1 MAISSFYGLQT
12 SLRGLLAQQRLM
24 DTAGHNIA
32 NASTKGYSRQEVS
45 LVASDALQIPAGG
58 IVGGSGAHIG
68 SGVDIQSYRRVRD
81 QFVDLQ
87 YRAQNTNLQEWAART
102 KTLDRAELALNEPG
116 ENGLNE
122 QLARFWESW
131 SQLAGDAK
139 NPSLK
144 QNVAENAGSLAG
156 TFKTLHDQIALTR
169 DQAAAEY
176 ADLARPA
183 GAGDPGGEIAQIARE
198 IAQLNDSI
206 SRFVTVGDI
215 PNDLLDR
222 RDLLLDDLSEY
233 GQISVTSQANGMLDV
248 SFVDKATAGA
258 SYSIVTGAASTWA
271 GPPAGNAWAP
281 GGRLGGLLQ
290 ASRPGGT
297 LDQYISDLNAVATNL
312 ANAVNAVYPT
322 GDFFSVGAPPAAASQ
337 TLALNPALAAD
348 PTLITGGTGADGSS
362 DVARAIAAIQ
372 NNPNSGV
379 DGAYQA
385 FVAKVGSHVRE
396 SIRQEANAQAL
407 TDAVENRRQSV
418 AGVSMDEEMSN
429 LVRFQRAYQA
439 SARAM
444 STMDEML
451 DVLINRTGRV
461 GL

>member
-1 MAISSFYGLQT
+1 VSISSFYGLQT
-12 SLRGLLAQQRLM
+12 SLRGLLAQQRLL

-32 NASTKGYSRQEVS
+32 NASTRGYSRQEVS

-58 IVGGSGAHIG
+58 IVGGAGAHIG
-68 SGVDIQSYRRVRD
+68 SGVDVQSYRRVRD

-102 KTLDRAELALNEPG
+102 KTLDRAELSLNEPG

-122 QLARFWESW
+122 QLARFWDSW
-131 SQLAGDAK
+131 SSLAGDAK
-139 NPSLK
+139 NASLK
-144 QNVAENAGSLAG
+144 QNVAETASSLAG
-156 TFKTLHDQIALTR
+156 AFQTLYDQIALTR

-183 GAGDPGGEIAQIARE
+183 GAGDPGGEIAQMARE

-206 SRFVTVGDI
+206 SRYITTGDI

-222 RDLLLDDLSEY
+222 RDLLLDDLSEF
-233 GQISVTSQANGMLDV
+233 GQISVTEQPNGMLDV
-248 SFVDKATAGA
+248 SFVDKVTAGA
-258 SYSIVTGAASTWA
+258 TYSIVTGAASTWA

-281 GGRLGGLLQ
+281 GGRLGGLLE

-297 LDQYISDLNAVATNL
+297 LDQYLGDLNTIASNL

-322 GDFFSVGAPPAAASQ
+322 GDFFTVGAPPAGAAD
-337 TLALNPALAAD
+337 TLAVNPALATN
-348 PTLITGGTGADGSS
+348 PTLIVGGTGNDGSS

-372 NNPNSGV
+372 NNPSSGV

-385 FVAKVGSHVRE
+385 FVSKIGAHVRE

-439 SARAM
+439 SSRAM

>member
-1 MAISSFYGLQT
+1 MSISSFYGLQT
-12 SLRGLLAQQRLM
+12 SLRGLLAQQRMM

-68 SGVDIQSYRRVRD
+68 SGVDVQSYRRVRD

-122 QLARFWESW
+122 QLARFWDSW

-139 NPSLK
+139 NASLK
-144 QNVAENAGSLAG
+144 QNVAETAGSLAG
-156 TFKTLHDQIALTR
+156 AFQTLHDQIELTR

-198 IAQLNDSI
+198 VAELNDSI
-206 SRFVTVGDI
+206 RRFVTSGDI

-222 RDLLLDDLSEY
+222 RDLLLDDLSEF
-233 GQISVTSQANGMLDV
+233 GQISVVTQPDGMLDV
-248 SFVDKATAGA
+248 SFVDKAAPGST
-258 SYSIVTGAASTWA
+258 YSIVTGAAATWA
-271 GPPAGNAWAP
+271 GPPAGDAWSP
-281 GGRLGGLLQ
+281 GGRLGGLLE

-297 LDQYISDLNAVATNL
+297 LDQYIGDLNTIATNL
-312 ANAVNAVYPT
+312 ANAVNAAYPT
-322 GDFFSVGAPPAAASQ
+322 GDFFQVGTPASQ
-337 TLALNPALAAD
+337 TLDVNPLLAGN
-348 PTLITGGTGADGSS
+348 PSLITGGTGADGSS

-385 FVAKVGSHVRE
+385 FVSKIGAHVRE
-396 SIRQEANAQAL
+396 SIRQEANSQAL

-439 SARAM
+439 SSRAM

>member
-1 MAISSFYGLQT
+1 VSISSFYGLQT
-12 SLRGLLAQQRLM
+12 SLRGLLAQQRLL

-32 NASTKGYSRQEVS
+32 NASTKGYSRQEVA

-58 IVGGSGAHIG
+58 IVGGAGAHLG
-68 SGVDIQSYRRVRD
+68 SGVDVQAYRRIRD

-87 YRAQNTNLQEWAART
+87 YRAQNTNLNEWAART

-122 QLARFWESW
+122 QLAQFWDSW
-131 SQLAGDAK
+131 QQLSGDAK
-139 NPSLK
+139 NNSLK
-144 QNVAENAGSLAG
+144 QNVAETANTLAGS
-156 TFKTLHDQIALTR
+156 FNTLYDQIALTR
-169 DQAAAEY
+169 NQAAAEY

-183 GAGDPGGEIAQIARE
+183 GPGDPGGEIAQIARD
-198 IAQLNDSI
+198 IAELNDSVR
-206 SRFVTVGDI
+206 RFITGGDI

-222 RDLLLDDLSEY
+222 RDQLLDELSEF
-233 GQISVTSQANGMLDV
+233 GQISVVEQPDGMLDV
-248 SFVDKATAGA
+248 SFVDKVTAGA
-258 SYSIVTGAASTWA
+258 TYSIVTGASSTWA

-281 GGRLGGLLQ
+281 GGRLGGLLE

-297 LDQYISDLNAVATNL
+297 LDGYLSDLNTIAGNL
-312 ANAVNAVYPT
+312 ATAVNAVYP
-322 GDFFSVGAPPAAASQ
+322 GGNFFQVGAPPAAAAD
-337 TLALNPALAAD
+337 TLQLNPALAVN
-348 PTLITGGTGADGSS
+348 PTLIAAGTGAEGSS

-372 NNPNSGV
+372 NDPNSGV

-396 SIRQEANAQAL
+396 AIRQEGNAQVL

-439 SARAM
+439 SSRAM